1 VKTIQAFDRRK
12 EMKKFVLL
20 LLVALLSLTVF
31 AQGASETKVPQD
43 SSTDGYRS
51 SVDFLEIYSGSY
63 GGSMYLVGADMA
75 LVLEENL
82 PGLSAKTAIGGGT
95 ANPGIIQSKQGMSG
109 MIYTGVAYEAYTGT
123 GSWSEAHP
131 DLRHAISVYSLPF
144 LWIVLDESRITSIY
158 DLADKRIS
166 PGKTGQTGL
175 VVAEAS
181 LNVHGITFDSVV
193 ANGGTVSLL
202 GDSDRINMLRD
213 RNIDAFSGLFPVNYS
228 ELQSLSLNPGVR
240 IIGLD
245 PATIPEMLEKV
256 PGAVEV
262 VIPAGTFN
270 SKQTEDIHTVALVSS
285 WIVNKDL
292 DDEFV
297 YQAVKALYNNQEP
310 IAKNYPATDNQLST
324 PLAGKVPE
332 MPVHPGAQR
341 FFDEMGIK

>member
-1 VKTIQAFDRRK
+1 
-12 EMKKFVLL
+12 MKKVVIL
-20 LLVALLSLTVF
+20 LLVSLLGFAVF
-31 AQGASETKVPQD
+31 AQG
-43 SSTDGYRS
+43 STDAAATSESGYKS

-82 PGLSAKTAIGGGT
+82 PGLSAKTAIGGGS
-95 ANPGIIQSKQGMSG
+95 ANPGIVQTKQGMSG

-123 GSWSEAHP
+123 GAWAEKGAHP
-131 DLRHAISVYSLPF
+131 DLMHAISVYSLPF
-144 LWIVLDESRITSIY
+144 LWIVLDESDITSIY
-158 DLADKRIS
+158 DLANKRVS

-181 LNVHGITFDSVV
+181 LNVHGITFDSIS

-240 IIGLD
+240 LIGLD
-245 PATIPEMLEKV
+245 PEKIPELLEMI

-270 SKQTEDIHTVALVSS
+270 AKQTEDVHTIALVSS

-292 DDEFV
+292 DEEFV
-297 YQAVKALYNNQEP
+297 YQAVKALYNNQAP
-310 IAKNYPATDNQLST
+310 IAKNYPETDNQLCN
-324 PLAGKVPE
+324 PLAGKVDG

>member
-1 VKTIQAFDRRK
+1 
-12 EMKKFVLL
+12 MKKLILL
-20 LLVALLSLTVF
+20 LLVALISFSVF
-31 AQGASETKVPQD
+31 AQSAPEATAAAEEKY
-43 SSTDGYRS
+43 TS

-75 LVLEENL
+75 LVLEENFN
-82 PGLSAKTAIGGGT
+82 GISARTAIGGGS

-123 GSWSEAHP
+123 GSFEGNACP
-131 DLRHAISVYSLPF
+131 DLRHAMSVYSLPF
-144 LWIVLDESRITSIY
+144 LWITLDESKIYSIY
-158 DLADKRIS
+158 DFANKRIS
-166 PGKTGQTGL
+166 PGKVGQTGL
-175 VVAEAS
+175 AVAQAS
-181 LNVHGITFDSVV
+181 LEVHGLSFDSIN

-202 GDSDRINMLRD
+202 GDSDRLNMLRD
-213 RNIDAFSGLFPVNYS
+213 RNLDAASGLFPIDYS

-240 IIGLD
+240 LIGLD
-245 PATIPEMLEKV
+245 PATIPAILEKV
-256 PGAVEV
+256 PGSIPV

-270 SKQTEDIHTVALVSS
+270 SKQTEDVYTIALISS

-297 YQAVKALYNNQEP
+297 YQAVKAIYNNQEG
-310 IAKNYPATDNQLST
+310 IAKNFPASDNVMGT

>member
-1 VKTIQAFDRRK
+1 
-12 EMKKFVLL
+12 MKKFILVLL
-20 LLVALLSLTVF
+20 VSLLSFALF
-31 AQGASETKVPQD
+31 AQGASEETQEAAAEE
-43 SSTDGYRS
+43 GYKS

-95 ANPGIIQSKQGMSG
+95 ANPGIIQTKQGMSG
-109 MIYTGVAYEAYTGT
+109 MIYTGVAYEAYSGT
-123 GSWSEAHP
+123 GAWAEKGAHP
-131 DLRHAISVYSLPF
+131 DLMHAMSVYSLPF
-144 LWIVLDESRITSIY
+144 LWVVLEESNIKSIY

-181 LNVHGITFDSVV
+181 LNVHGLTFDSIS

-213 RNIDAFSGLFPVNYS
+213 RNIDAFSGLFPINYS
-228 ELQSLSLNPGVR
+228 ELQSLAINPGVR

-245 PATIPEMLEKV
+245 PATIPAILEKI
-256 PGAVEV
+256 PGSVEV

-270 SKQTEDIHTVALVSS
+270 AKQTEDIHTIALVAS

-292 DDEFV
+292 DEEFV
-297 YQAVKALYNNQEP
+297 YQAVKALYNNQAP
-310 IAKNYPATDNQLST
+310 VAKNYPESDNQMSN